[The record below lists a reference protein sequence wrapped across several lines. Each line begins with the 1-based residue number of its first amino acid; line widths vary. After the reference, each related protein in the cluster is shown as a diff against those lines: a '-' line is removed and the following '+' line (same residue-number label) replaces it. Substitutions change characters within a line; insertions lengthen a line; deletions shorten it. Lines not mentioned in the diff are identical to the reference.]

1 MACISPDGKSTESGA
16 KMLRALRAKT
26 ESAAEVAQ
34 KAGLP
39 LFRVR
44 SGLRELEQAGL
55 VSQKGEQYE
64 LSAKGNELADSLPA

>member
-1 MACISPDGKSTESGA
+1 MACISPDGKPTESGA
-16 KMLRALRAKT
+16 KMLRALRAKNG
-26 ESAAEVAQ
+26 SAEEVAQ

-55 VSQKGEQYE
+55 VGQKGEQYE
-64 LSAKGNELADSLPA
+64 LSAKGNEIADSLPA